1 MTETTASELLLESRR
16 RAGLRQAELA
26 RRAGVTRSVLN
37 AYERGHRQ
45 PSAAALARIVAAAGQ
60 RLRLGPA
67 IERLDPKRAARI
79 LGQVLDLAEQLPTKD
94 RGSLRYPPFRRRVR

>member
-1 MTETTASELLLESRR
+1 MSNQAASALIREARR

-26 RRAGVTRSVLN
+26 RRAGLPRSVLN

-45 PSAAALARIVAAAGQ
+45 PSAAALARVIDAAGL

-67 IERLDPKRAARI
+67 ITRLDDGRSARI
-79 LGQVLDLAEQLPTKD
+79 LGQVLDLAEQLPTKR
-94 RGSLRYPPFRRRVR
+94 RGRLRYPPFTKRVR